1 MAIIYM
7 QLSTIVK
14 TLVLSGVVLL
24 SLDAIYLSAIK
35 NMFEI
40 QIAAVQRVAL
50 QFRLFGAIMCYVL
63 LIGGLYYFILRTRRP
78 ISDAFFLGI
87 LIYGVY
93 ESTTYA
99 LLKNWKWETVAI
111 DTLWGGILFAL
122 TTAIVY
128 KLGL

>member
-1 MAIIYM
+1 MH
-7 QLSTIVK
+7 LSAIVK
-14 TLVLSGVVLL
+14 TLVITGVVLL
-24 SLDAIYLSAIK
+24 SLDAIYINVMK

-40 QIAAVQRVAL
+40 QIASVQRVAL
-50 QFRLFGAIMCYVL
+50 KFRLFGAIMCYVL
-63 LIGGLYYFILRTRRP
+63 LIGGLYYFILRTRRH
-78 ISDAFFLGI
+78 IVDAFFLGI

-128 KLGL
+128 KLGM

>member
-1 MAIIYM
+1 MKALPLI
-7 QLSTIVK
+7 K
-14 TLVLSGVVLL
+14 TLVLTGIVLL
-24 SLDAIYLSAIK
+24 GLDAVYLYAMRD
-35 NMFEI
+35 MFAI

-50 QFRLFGAIMCYVL
+50 QFRTLGAIICYIL

-99 LLKNWKWETVAI
+99 LLKQWKLKTLI
-111 DTLWGGILFAL
+111 MDTLWGGVLFSL
-122 TTAIVY
+122 TTGIVY
-128 KLGL
+128 WVSDKYMK

>member
-1 MAIIYM
+1 MVIIYM
-7 QLSTIVK
+7 QLSAIVK
-14 TLVLSGVVLL
+14 TLLLTGVVLL
-24 SLDAIYLSAIK
+24 SLDTIYINAMK

-50 QFRLFGAIMCYVL
+50 QFRLFGAIMCYAL
-63 LIGGLYYFILRTRRP
+63 LIGGLYYFILRPRRP
-78 ISDAFFLGI
+78 ILDAFFLGI

-99 LLKNWKWETVAI
+99 LLKQWKLKTVII

-128 KLGL
+128 KLAI